1 MEEEAMRI
9 TNDRLIRLRWLL
21 LSAVSA
27 GACGG
32 STHTTPD
39 DAGSGGGDAVAGK
52 GANQVGGSASVGG
65 TATAAGGKSNLA
77 GASGVAGRPV
87 GGSVGVSGAGGESG
101 EGNTGVPHG
110 ECVDPEPA
118 NAGFVTC
125 GGGLVHRVEAG
136 ECANKL
142 PMEPVTCGVEPN
154 TYVCDGTKREA
165 CGSPGGGT
173 PPATS
178 CAVGCVVDADC
189 GADEICFCGPQL
201 GACVP
206 AACTVDAECG
216 DGYFCRLV
224 RTEHGFGCGI
234 AVSFQCQLPDDA
246 CVGPDGCAEVAG
258 SAQRCQPAAL
268 GGPLRCEP
276 VGGAACGRPFLVD
289 GAPRLACLATNT
301 DWAATL
307 DLDASALDAAT
318 RAALA
323 EGWSQLG
330 LLEHASVAAFARFT
344 LQLLGLGAPHA
355 LVLESNQAIFDETR
369 HAELCFG
376 LAASFGSTTAGPGKL
391 DSQGALARTSLN
403 DVVLDTF
410 LEGCIGETVA
420 ALEAT
425 EALATATL
433 PAVRQVLQQVAED
446 EARHAALAWRFVAW
460 GAAQAPALVDGL
472 RERLELELEQAART
486 CSAFAQRALP
496 ANDSLAKGGLLGDA
510 VRAELR
516 LQALRE
522 VVLPCLAA
530 LPQARRA
537 QVAPARPVASRG

>member
-1 MEEEAMRI
+1 VGGA
-9 TNDRLIRLRWLL
+9 
-21 LSAVSA
+21 SAA
-27 GACGG
+27 GA
-32 STHTTPD
+32 
-39 DAGSGGGDAVAGK
+39 AG
-52 GANQVGGSASVGG
+52 
-65 TATAAGGKSNLA
+65 
-77 GASGVAGRPV
+77 
-87 GGSVGVSGAGGESG
+87 E
-101 EGNTGVPHG
+101 GVPHG
-110 ECVDPEPA
+110 ECVDPQPA

-125 GGGLVHRVEAG
+125 ANGPVHRGEQG
-136 ECANKL
+136 ECENKL

-189 GADEICFCGPQL
+189 AAGEICFCGVQL

-206 AACTVDAECG
+206 ATCTVDADCG
-216 DGYFCRLV
+216 AGYFCRLV
-224 RTEHGFGCGI
+224 RTEHGIGCGA

-246 CVGPDGCAEVAG
+246 CVSPADCGAG
-258 SAQRCQPAAL
+258 GGLGQRCQPAAP
-268 GGPLRCEP
+268 GGPLGCEP
-276 VGGAACGRPFLVD
+276 EGGAACGRPYLVN
-289 GAPRLACLATNT
+289 GVPRLACLTANS

-307 DLDASALDAAT
+307 ALDTSTLDAMT

-330 LLEHASVAAFARFT
+330 LLEHASIAAFARFT

-355 LVLESNQAIFDETR
+355 LVLEANQAICDETR

-376 LAASFGSTTAGPGKL
+376 LAASFGSGAAGPGRL
-391 DSQGALARTSLN
+391 DSQGALARTSLSE
-403 DVVLDTF
+403 VVLDTF

-420 ALEAT
+420 ALEAS
-425 EALATATL
+425 EALAAATL
-433 PAVRQVLQQVAED
+433 PAVRQVLAQIAED

-460 GAAQAPALVDGL
+460 GISQAPALVADL
-472 RERLELELEQAART
+472 CERFELELERAAQACTAL
-486 CSAFAQRALP
+486 AQRALC
-496 ANDSLAKGGLLGDA
+496 ASDGLARGGLLGDA

-522 VVLPCLAA
+522 VVAPCLAA
-530 LPQARRA
+530 LPQAQAAFSERA
-537 QVAPARPVASRG
+537 ERDSAAYSRMASARTSLRPDTLSLAKADAS